1 MSLEY
6 SFILDTNV
14 LVSALL
20 SKNGKARQALDKA
33 QNIGKLLMSESTL
46 LELITVF
53 NRPKF
58 DRYASSAKRRLLI
71 TAIKRTAEIVVIREK
86 IKVCRDEK
94 DNQYLELAIDGQAT
108 CIVSGDSDLL
118 VLNPF
123 REIPILTIQ
132 EFLDHD
138 FSH

>member
-1 MSLEY
+1 
-6 SFILDTNV
+6 
-14 LVSALL
+14 
-20 SKNGKARQALDKA
+20 
-33 QNIGKLLMSESTL
+33 MSESTL

-53 NRPKF
+53 NRAKF
-58 DRYASSAKRRLLI
+58 DRYASSAKRRLFI
-71 TAIKRTAEIVVIREK
+71 TAIERTEEIVVIREK

-94 DNQYLELAIDGQAT
+94 NNQYLELAIDGQAT

-138 FSH
+138 FSR

>member
-6 SFILDTNV
+6 YFVFDTNV

-20 SKNGKARQALDKA
+20 SKNGKARQAFNKA
-33 QNIGKLLMSESTL
+33 RRLGKLLMSESTL
-46 LELITVF
+46 LELVTVF
-53 NRPKF
+53 ARPKLNK
-58 DRYASSAKRRLLI
+58 YVSSLEKEIFIVMIAKATKVI
-71 TAIKRTAEIVVIREK
+71 EIQSEIV
-86 IKVCRDEK
+86 VCRDEK

-118 VLNPF
+118 VVNPF

-138 FSH
+138 FSR

>member
-138 FSH
+138 FSR

>member
-1 MSLEY
+1 
-6 SFILDTNV
+6 
-14 LVSALL
+14 
-20 SKNGKARQALDKA
+20 
-33 QNIGKLLMSESTL
+33 MSESTL

-58 DRYASSAKRRLLI
+58 DRYASSAKRRLFI
-71 TAIKRTAEIVVIREK
+71 TAIERTEEIVVIREK

-138 FSH
+138 FSR